1 MPAKSD
7 KHLII
12 NDTTLRDGEQAP
24 GVAFTLSEKLHIA
37 KALDE
42 AGVDEIEAGIP
53 AMGASEIEAIR
64 QIVQQSQTARVIP
77 WCRMKISDVDKALK
91 TGAKTVHLSISSSP
105 FQMAAKFPDL
115 SATDILGLCQKVIS
129 YAKDRGLEVSVGAE
143 DASRAEISFLTDLL
157 GVIEKAG
164 AFRIRFADTL
174 GILDPF
180 ATYEII
186 SQLHQISPLDIE
198 FHGHDDL
205 GLATA
210 NSLAAIKAGAKGA
223 SVTVL
228 GLGERAGNASLEQVV
243 IAASHIAGKETRIR
257 PEKLYNLAQ
266 YVAQAAGRT
275 IPPDKAIVGEAVFQ
289 HESGIHVAGLLRN
302 PASYEALNPEKLG
315 RQREIVLGK
324 HSGRAAIRHA
334 LSLLGIKAQ
343 EDMIQ
348 NLLAAVKMQASHQ
361 KRAIGLSEIAL
372 IHQNFTHTQP
382 NAGLR

>member
-1 MPAKSD
+1 MPLKSD
-7 KHLII
+7 RHLII

-37 KALDE
+37 KMLDE

-53 AMGASEIEAIR
+53 AMGKSEIKAIR
-64 QIVQQSQTARVIP
+64 QICEQTVTARVIP
-77 WCRMKISDVDKALK
+77 WCRMKYSDVDMALE
-91 TGAKTVHLSISSSP
+91 TDAKTIHLSISSSP
-105 FQMAAKFPDL
+105 FQIAAKFPDL
-115 SATDILGLCQKVIS
+115 FYSDILAMSRWVIS
-129 YAKDRGLEVSVGAE
+129 YAKDQGLEVSVGAE
-143 DASRAEISFLTDLL
+143 DASRADMSFLTDLL
-157 GVIEKAG
+157 GVIEEAG

-180 ATYEII
+180 ATYEVINQIHKI
-186 SQLHQISPLDIE
+186 SRLDIE

-210 NSLAAIKAGAKGA
+210 NSLAAIKAGASGV

-243 IAASHIAGKETRIR
+243 MGASHLAGKKINIR
-257 PEKLYNLAQ
+257 PDKLYDLAQ
-266 YVAQAAGRT
+266 YVAQAAGRK

-289 HESGIHVAGLLRN
+289 HESGIHVAGLLSN
-302 PASYEALNPEKLG
+302 PDSYEAFDPQKLG

-348 NLLAAVKMQASHQ
+348 NLLAAVKTQATNQ
-361 KRAIGLSEIAL
+361 KRSIGLSEVAML
-372 IHQNFTHTQP
+372 HSHFTK
-382 NAGLR
+382 